1 MKIEINIPDSVIER
15 LNKLGIKESQQEDVI
30 VDFINDKLDLNY
42 HNGLT
47 ELFSKWALKK
57 DNIETYLNKK

>member
-15 LNKLGIKESQQEDVI
+15 LNKLGIKESEQEDVI

-47 ELFSKWALKK
+47 ELFSKWVLKK

>member
-15 LNKLGIKESQQEDVI
+15 LNNLGIKESNHEDVI

-47 ELFSKWALKK
+47 DLFSKWALKK
-57 DNIETYLNKK
+57 DNIETYLK

>member
-1 MKIEINIPDSVIER
+1 MKIEINIPDSVIEK
-15 LNKLGIKESQQEDVI
+15 LNNLGIKESDHEDVI
-30 VDFINDKLDLNY
+30 VDFVNDKLDLHY